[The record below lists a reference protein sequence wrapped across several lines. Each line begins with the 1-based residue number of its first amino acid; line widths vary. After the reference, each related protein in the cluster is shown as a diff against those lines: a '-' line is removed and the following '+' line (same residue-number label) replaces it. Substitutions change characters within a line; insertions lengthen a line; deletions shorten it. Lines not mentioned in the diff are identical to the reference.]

1 MNTLLFIRSFR
12 DCGWRGSYIY
22 IGVVHCSGSLSRSRQ
37 RADQMNSDEA
47 TPAVGGTDN
56 SDIQLQEING
66 NAQTKKQADDQSSA
80 PDKEYYFGCGSCHPR
95 WLQCFADGKCYTF
108 ILSLFVIVEGAI
120 VSGNGTR
127 YCNP

>member
-1 MNTLLFIRSFR
+1 MFIRTWVACIWVIHIHR
-12 DCGWRGSYIY
+12 RGALFKVPLVTVS
-22 IGVVHCSGSLSRSRQ
+22 HARQ

-56 SDIQLQEING
+56 DIQLQEING
-66 NAQTKKQADDQSSA
+66 NAPTKKQADQSSA

-95 WLQCFADGKCYTF
+95 WLQCFADGKFYTF

-127 YCNP
+127 YHR